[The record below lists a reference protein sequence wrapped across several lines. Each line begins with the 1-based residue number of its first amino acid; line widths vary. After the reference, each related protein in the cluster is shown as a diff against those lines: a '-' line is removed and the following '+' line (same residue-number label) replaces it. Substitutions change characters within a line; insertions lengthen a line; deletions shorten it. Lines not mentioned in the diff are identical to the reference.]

1 MADRGQDPMPPV
13 AGEPPMGQ
21 PPAGNRL
28 RHGVKGGDP
37 SNAPRCGA
45 RARRTGAPC
54 RQPATANGRCR
65 LHGGKS
71 TGPRTAEGLERLRAA
86 RTRHGAY
93 GEEARELR
101 ELIRMLKARTKRL
114 AGLT

>member
-1 MADRGQDPMPPV
+1 MPPV
-13 AGEPPMGQ
+13 AGQ
-21 PPAGNRL
+21 PPVGNRL
-28 RHGVKGGDP
+28 RHGVRGGDP

-54 RQPATANGRCR
+54 RQPAMANGRCR
-65 LHGGKS
+65 MHGGKS

-93 GEEARELR
+93 TAEALALR
-101 ELIRMLKARTKRL
+101 RHL
-114 AGLT
+114 AGLLRRARALIQRP

>member
-1 MADRGQDPMPPV
+1 M
-13 AGEPPMGQ
+13 

-28 RHGVKGGDP
+28 RHGVRGGDP

-54 RQPATANGRCR
+54 RQPAMANGRCR
-65 LHGGKS
+65 MHGGKS

-93 GEEARELR
+93 TAEALALR
-101 ELIRMLKARTKRL
+101 RHL
-114 AGLT
+114 AGLLRRARALIQRP